1 MIKNWIRLPKLSLI
15 VLNQYYLGPQRVRN
29 LDPLDQFT
37 VLDKLAFSETLKC
50 TKMASKLPNFIW
62 TRSTLGPIFSVPKV
76 KIQGEIQPLRL
87 GNFGFTVESP
97 CF

>member
-1 MIKNWIRLPKLSLI
+1 M
-15 VLNQYYLGPQRVRN
+15 
-29 LDPLDQFT
+29 DPLDQFT
-37 VLDKLAFSETLKC
+37 ALDKLAFSETLKC
-50 TKMASKLPNFIW
+50 TKNGFKTPNFIW

-76 KIQGEIQPLRL
+76 KIQGKIQPLRL